1 MGPNEGCH
9 LVCSL
14 PPLGGWERRTTLQ
27 RRCTIRERER
37 ERLTPLVLI
46 KRVSSERGMEWA
58 ADAARDQRR
67 INNAAILIPM
77 AGQTRQGP
85 NNMLTHHLGQSYS
98 WNNFDLGS
106 QRSEVYL

>member
-1 MGPNEGCH
+1 MG
-9 LVCSL
+9 
-14 PPLGGWERRTTLQ
+14 TTNDTATLLHHQ
-27 RRCTIRERER
+27 GKRER

-85 NNMLTHHLGQSYS
+85 NNMLMYTPS
-98 WNNFDLGS
+98 W
-106 QRSEVYL
+106 

>member
-9 LVCSL
+9 LVCS
-14 PPLGGWERRTTLQ
+14 PLGLGWERREGGGRATNTERTTLQ
-27 RRCTIRERER
+27 CYCSIRERER
-37 ERLTPLVLI
+37 EGLTPLVLI

-67 INNAAILIPM
+67 INNAAILIPK

-85 NNMLTHHLGQSYS
+85 NNMLTHP
-98 WNNFDLGS
+98 LGS
-106 QRSEVYL
+106 LRSEMYL

>member
-1 MGPNEGCH
+1 MG
-9 LVCSL
+9 
-14 PPLGGWERRTTLQ
+14 TTNDTATLLHHQ
-27 RRCTIRERER
+27 GKRERER

-46 KRVSSERGMEWA
+46 KRVSSEREGWSGLRA

-85 NNMLTHHLGQSYS
+85 NNMLTHP
-98 WNNFDLGS
+98 LGS
-106 QRSEVYL
+106 LRSEMCL